1 MIEIYLTK
9 EIGALR
15 DAQYLG
21 CAEQGDEALA
31 IARRY
36 IWNRTDY
43 WRYLLYD
50 DGVYVDYG
58 SWSTFLFFKGAFIND
73 FFPPDEGCLS

>member
-21 CAEQGDEALA
+21 CAEQVDEALA
-31 IARRY
+31 LAQRHIR
-36 IWNRTDY
+36 NQPDY
-43 WRYLLYD
+43 CRYLLDD

-58 SWSTFLFFKGAFIND
+58 SWSTFLFFKGASIND